1 MNISGHIIVTSHD
14 LNCNLWC
21 GAEHGLTHETYDK
34 DHSADLKFVGFVG
47 TWLIFFLCA
56 YLHVPA
62 ILSEHGSK
70 WIKW

>member
-47 TWLIFFLCA
+47 T
-56 YLHVPA
+56 
-62 ILSEHGSK
+62 
-70 WIKW
+70 